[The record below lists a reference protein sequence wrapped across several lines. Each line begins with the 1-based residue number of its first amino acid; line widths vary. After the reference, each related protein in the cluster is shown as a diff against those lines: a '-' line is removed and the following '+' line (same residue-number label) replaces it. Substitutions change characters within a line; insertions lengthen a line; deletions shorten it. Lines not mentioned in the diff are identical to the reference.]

1 MRIVF
6 RKAFSLAFLVFL
18 VSINHLFAQKPRV
31 ENNRESF
38 IDTSTMAKAVLYYVN
53 EHRQSMGLPPL
64 QLSATLCDIARSHSI
79 NMAHG
84 AVPFSHDG
92 FEQRVAEAWKL
103 MPPQGPAAENIAEG
117 VTSARAVVDLWLHS
131 AGHRRNI
138 EGNYT
143 IMGLGI
149 ATNEKGTVYFTQM
162 FLDHPQKG

>member
-1 MRIVF
+1 MI
-6 RKAFSLAFLVFL
+6 RKASLIAFLLFLAFND
-18 VSINHLFAQKPRV
+18 SSKAQEPSV
-31 ENNRESF
+31 ANNEELT

-53 EHRQSMGLPPL
+53 QHRQGVGLPPL
-64 QLSATLCDIARSHSI
+64 QLNTTLCDIARGHSI

-92 FEQRVAEAWKL
+92 FEERVSEAWKL
-103 MPPQGPAAENIAEG
+103 IPPQSPAAENIAEG
-117 VTSARAVVDLWLHS
+117 VKSAKAVVNLWLRS
-131 AGHRRNI
+131 PGHRRNI

-149 ATNEKGTVYFTQM
+149 ATNEKGVVYFTQM